1 MQLSWSER
9 CEINMYYLDT
19 NVIIA
24 YGFREEAHHKIARKA
39 VEELRG
45 PFCISA
51 WSLVELAAVLSRQT
65 KVRYRF
71 PPEIE
76 QFAQDPRD
84 KIDLTIRWLLKKLNV
99 ERILPDRGDLL
110 RDHDY
115 NTEITIEHLKAIEL
129 ALKMA
134 FRHIVGAGDIMHFV
148 YMINHGIKDFMT
160 LEDKIEKSKDILATL
175 GVHVIRVK

>member
-1 MQLSWSER
+1 
-9 CEINMYYLDT
+9 MYYLDT

-24 YGFREEAHHKIARKA
+24 YGFKEETHHKIARKA
-39 VEELRG
+39 IEELKG

-51 WSLVELAAVLSRQT
+51 WSLVELATVLSRQT

-76 QFAQDPRD
+76 QLAQAPGD

-99 ERILPDRGDLL
+99 KRILPDSGELL
-110 RDHDY
+110 KDRDY
-115 NTEITIEHLKAIEL
+115 NTEVTIEHLKAIDL

-134 FRHIVGAGDIMHFV
+134 FQHIVGAGDIMHFV
-148 YMINHGIKDFMT
+148 YMINYGVEDFVT

-175 GVHVIRVK
+175 GVRVIRVR